1 LVERTVV
8 STKKAPGAIGPYS
21 QAIKVGGFV
30 FTSGQL
36 PMDPESGELIND
48 IKKATARSLDSV
60 KAILEEAGSSMEN
73 IIKTTIFVKDLDDF
87 AAVNEVYGTYF
98 GDEPPARSCVQVAKI
113 PKDAKVEI
121 EAIAKLK

>member
-1 LVERTVV
+1 MVERTVV

-21 QAIKVGGFV
+21 QAIKVGEFV

-113 PKDAKVEI
+113 PKEAKVEI

>member
-1 LVERTVV
+1 MVERTVV

-21 QAIKVGGFV
+21 QAIKVGEFV